1 MSDIK
6 PKVDIDESVT
16 WRDITPGGMG
26 LNPGNAQLFKT
37 GDWRTMRPVLIED
50 KCTGCLLCWPVC
62 PDTSIIPT
70 DDGKVR
76 YDYDHCKGCG
86 VCVEVCPFDA
96 IDFVEDIS

>member
-1 MSDIK
+1 MSEIK
-6 PKVDIDESVT
+6 KIDEINENIS
-16 WRDITPGGMG
+16 WRDITPGGVAPWAG
-26 LNPGNAQLFKT
+26 GAESFAT

-50 KCTGCLLCWPVC
+50 KCTGCLLCWPTC

-70 DDGKVR
+70 DDGKIK

-86 VCVEVCPFDA
+86 ICVEVCPFDA